1 MNVVR
6 RRLTRVGE
14 TMFPLA
20 YGLQD
25 EGSRR
30 GIAQP
35 HTPLHRLIG
44 KFEDRQ

>member
-1 MNVVR
+1 MISLAY
-6 RRLTRVGE
+6 RLALVGE

-30 GIAQP
+30 GIVQP
-35 HTPLHRLIG
+35 HTPLPAITVR
-44 KFEDRQ
+44 RTAR

>member
-1 MNVVR
+1 MSVA
-6 RRLTRVGE
+6 RLRLAPVGE

-25 EGSRR
+25 EGIRR

-35 HTPLHRLIG
+35 HTPLHTLIRKRNCG
-44 KFEDRQ
+44 